1 MSALAP
7 IIPHTCEE
15 VYKHANINNKKESIF
30 LTDFAKDIDFE
41 IPQVNAAW

>member
-15 VYKHANINNKKESIF
+15 VYKHANIADKKESIF
-30 LTDFAKDIDFE
+30 LTNFVKDIDFE
-41 IPQVNAAW
+41 IPQVNVA

>member
-15 VYKHANINNKKESIF
+15 AYQHANFKNKKESIF
-30 LTDFAKDIDFE
+30 LTDFVKE
-41 IPQVNAAW
+41 INIKIPEINKE